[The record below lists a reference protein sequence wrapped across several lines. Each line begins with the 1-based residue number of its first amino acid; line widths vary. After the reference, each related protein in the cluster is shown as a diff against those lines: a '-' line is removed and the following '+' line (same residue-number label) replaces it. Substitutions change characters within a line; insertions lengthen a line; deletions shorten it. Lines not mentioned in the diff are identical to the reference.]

1 MSLKA
6 VLAGLVLFSSSGV
19 VGVSVE
25 KARRCVSGC
34 VSLSLATFSFV
45 LWQVNDSPLACCFT
59 ENTEC
64 LV

>member
-19 VGVSVE
+19 GVSVE

-34 VSLSLATFSFV
+34 VSYSLATFSFA

-59 ENTEC
+59 ENTER